1 MGNLIKTDLAR
12 LITLTAAVYQVWAAL
27 WGYAYPKAFFD
38 MLTPIF
44 DLAVKPIP
52 VLQTINFILGL
63 ATIAVE
69 YPNRHDL
76 NSAAWSS
83 LSPYWPRSMIAKAVA
98 YMLFVL
104 PCILMYQTTNPA
116 IYYFIAASVWAWGWA
131 SGEEGLLAR
140 DVMKGEKG
148 GEKA

>member
-63 ATIAVE
+63 ATI
-69 YPNRHDL
+69 
-76 NSAAWSS
+76 
-83 LSPYWPRSMIAKAVA
+83 
-98 YMLFVL
+98 
-104 PCILMYQTTNPA
+104 
-116 IYYFIAASVWAWGWA
+116 
-131 SGEEGLLAR
+131 
-140 DVMKGEKG
+140 
-148 GEKA
+148 